1 MEKKKFEILLIKN
14 TFAIVLPAMAV
25 FAVLIFMLF
34 NYPVLEHV
42 KCYNIGNIID
52 VDERLAMLYANGT
65 TNVKYIAKN
74 LYYTGF
80 DYFVDEKREGSY
92 YYSAD
97 NDQLLL
103 FLVETKE
110 PQMFI
115 EQIELK
121 GKIIKDSISVNHI
134 MNKFAEQ
141 NGMES
146 ELLHN
151 YCSEYIISEPDY
163 PYSYIALVYIFMASP
178 IIVCVLIF
186 IYTVFVT
193 VNPVLHPQVRQL
205 EDFGEVGEVIKSLN
219 DELMNNLRFHKN
231 NIYVTDDYMIVT
243 HISRIDIIRLDDVL
257 YLSKNL
263 VEEKKL
269 IHFGKDVFRLTM
281 SKPEVMFYEMDF
293 TSEDLIDKVVEAIR
307 GI

>member
-14 TFAIVLPAMAV
+14 TLAIVLPAMAV
-25 FAVLIFMLF
+25 FVVLIFMFL
-34 NYPVLEHV
+34 NYPVLERV

-52 VDERLAMLYANGT
+52 VDERLAVLYSNDT

-80 DYFVDEKREGSY
+80 DYFVDEKLEGAY

-97 NDQLLL
+97 NDQLIL
-103 FLVETKE
+103 FLVETNE
-110 PQMFI
+110 PPMFI

-121 GKIIKDSISVNHI
+121 GKIIKDGISVNHI
-134 MNKFAEQ
+134 MNQFAEQ
-141 NGMES
+141 NNMES
-146 ELLHN
+146 ELLKD

-163 PYSYIALVYIFMASP
+163 PYSYIALVYVFLASP

-186 IYTVFVT
+186 VYTVFVT

-205 EDFGEVGEVIKSLN
+205 EDYGEPGELIKVLD
-219 DELMNNLRFHKN
+219 DELMNHLRFHKN

-243 HISRIDIIRLDDVL
+243 HISRMDIIRLDDVL
-257 YLSKNL
+257 YLSKNIA
-263 VEEKKL
+263 EDKKFL
-269 IHFGKDVFRLTM
+269 YFGREVFRLTM
-281 SKPEVMFYEMDF
+281 SKPEVMFYEIDF
-293 TSEDLIDKVVEAIR
+293 TSEELIDKVVEAIR